1 MKKLYLMRH
10 GQTEFNVAKLVQGQC
25 DSPLTEAGE
34 RQARAAAAWLA
45 GYGVSPDEI
54 VTSPLGRACATARI
68 VAESIG
74 FTGEVEPEPGIIER
88 AYGIFEGGPHT
99 DLPTD
104 VWDPGE
110 QLVPYGGEGNKALEA
125 RMVAAL
131 RARMGADNVETLLA
145 VSHGSAC
152 RQFIRSANPAP
163 DQLPGR
169 LPNCAIMIFDYTPG
183 TGVFTFDQ
191 VIDPAKD

>member
-10 GQTEFNVAKLVQGQC
+10 GQTEYNVAKLVQGQC

-34 RQARAAAAWLA
+34 SQARTAAAWLVRH
-45 GYGVSPDEI
+45 GVSFDAI
-54 VTSPLGRACATARI
+54 VTSPLGRACATAQL

-88 AYGIFEGGPHT
+88 AYGVFEGGPHA

-110 QLVPYGGEGNKALEA
+110 ELVPYGGEGNIALEA
-125 RMVAAL
+125 RMVSAL
-131 RARMGADNVETLLA
+131 RSRMDTDDLETLLA

-152 RQFIRSANPAP
+152 RQFIRSTNPAP

-169 LPNCAIMIFDYTPG
+169 LPNCAIMIFDYAPG
-183 TGVFTFDQ
+183 TGSFSFKN
-191 VIDPAKD
+191 VIDPAND

>member
-10 GQTEFNVAKLVQGQC
+10 GQTEYNVAKLVQGQC

-34 RQARAAAAWLA
+34 RQARCAAVWLA
-45 GYGVSPDEI
+45 AHGVHPDSI
-54 VTSPLGRACATARI
+54 VTSPLGRARATAAI
-68 VAESIG
+68 VAAGIG
-74 FTGEVEPEPGIIER
+74 FADEVEPEPGIIER
-88 AYGIFEGGPHT
+88 AYGVFEGGPHA

-110 QLVPYGGEGNKALEA
+110 ELVPYGGEGNKALEA
-125 RMVAAL
+125 RMLAAL
-131 RARMGADNVETLLA
+131 RARMSSESTRTLLA

-163 DQLPGR
+163 ETLPGR
-169 LPNCAIMIFDYTPG
+169 LPNCAIMLFDYNEESER
-183 TGVFTFDQ
+183 FTYKGL
-191 VIDPAKD
+191 IDPAKD

>member
-1 MKKLYLMRH
+1 MKRLYLLRH
-10 GQTEFNVAKLVQGQC
+10 GQTEFNVKKLVQGQC
-25 DSPLTEAGE
+25 DSPLTETGKG
-34 RQARAAAAWLA
+34 QARAAAAWLA
-45 GYGVSPDEI
+45 AHGVRPDAI
-54 VTSPLGRACATARI
+54 VTSPLGRACATAQI
-68 VAESIG
+68 VAQGIG
-74 FTGEVEPEPGIIER
+74 FAGEVEPECGIIER
-88 AYGIFEGGPHT
+88 AYGVFEGGPHA

-110 QLVPYGGEGNKALEA
+110 QLVPYGGEGNRALET

-131 RARMGADNVETLLA
+131 RSHMDVSGVETLLA

-169 LPNCAIMIFDYTPG
+169 LPNCAIMVFEYDPKTGIFTYN
-183 TGVFTFDQ
+183 Q
-191 VIDPAKD
+191 VIDPSKD